1 MSDSKSKK
9 AAQLNGVFCT
19 EDLLH
24 KSGGGLF
31 SLVRVAMIR
40 ALELAAGKPSLIEHP
55 SSNKIITTVFEE
67 ISAGKVGL
75 KKNEKV

>member
-1 MSDSKSKK
+1 MSFSQSKK
-9 AAQLNGVFCT
+9 AIQLNGVFCT

-31 SLVRVAMIR
+31 SLVRISMMR
-40 ALELAAGKPSLIEHP
+40 ALELASGKPSLIEKP

-67 ISAGKVGL
+67 IIAGKIVF
-75 KKNEKV
+75 KKKEKV